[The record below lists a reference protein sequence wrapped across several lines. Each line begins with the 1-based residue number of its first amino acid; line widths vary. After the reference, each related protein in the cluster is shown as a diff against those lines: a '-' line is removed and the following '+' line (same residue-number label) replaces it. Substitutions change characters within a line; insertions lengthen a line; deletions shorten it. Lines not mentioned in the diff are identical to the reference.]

1 MFTFSVMGDSISSFE
16 GTSPENYAV
25 AYPMPDSGVY
35 RRDDMWWAHFERL
48 TGNTMICNDS
58 YSGSR
63 VSETGSRPLWSAFVS
78 DSRIARLKGDAVIVF
93 GGTNDFGQRADGA
106 APLAVFEAA
115 YTLLIKKI
123 RKAMPHA
130 AAYFCVPLVRSDWEL
145 TEKNDCGW
153 TQLDLQHSVRSVVA
167 AAHAADPNIR
177 AIDLSEIA
185 VDGLLADRL
194 HPNKKG
200 MEALASYIAAHL

>member
-25 AYPMPDSGVY
+25 AYPRPDSGVY

-48 TGNTMICNDS
+48 TGNTMVCNDS

-63 VSETGSRPLWSAFVS
+63 ISETGSRPLWSAFVS

-93 GGTNDFGQRADGA
+93 GGTNDFGQRSDGA

-123 RKAMPHA
+123 RKAMPNA

-153 TQLDLQHSVRSVVA
+153 TQLDLQHSVRSVVT
-167 AAHAADPNIR
+167 AAHTADPNNL

>member
-1 MFTFSVMGDSISSFE
+1 MITFSVMGDSISSFE

-48 TGNTMICNDS
+48 TGNTMVCNDS

-63 VSETGSRPLWSAFVS
+63 VSETGTRPLWSAFVS

-93 GGTNDFGQRADGA
+93 GGTNDFGQRAEGA

-115 YTLLIKKI
+115 YKLLIEKI
-123 RKAMPHA
+123 RKALPQA
-130 AAYFCVPLVRSDWEL
+130 VAYFCVPPVRLDWDL
-145 TEKNDCGW
+145 TEKNNCGW
-153 TQLDLQHSVRSVVA
+153 TQLDLQHTVRSALA
-167 AAHAADPNIR
+167 AAHAADPNVR
-177 AIDLSEIA
+177 SIDLSEIE
-185 VDGLLADRL
+185 VDGLLADQL

-200 MEALASYIAAHL
+200 MEAIASYIARHM

>member
-78 DSRIARLKGDAVIVF
+78 DSRIARLKGDAVFVF
-93 GGTNDFGQRADGA
+93 GGTNDFGQRGRRCA
-106 APLAVFEAA
+106 ACG
-115 YTLLIKKI
+115 I
-123 RKAMPHA
+123 RSCLYAP
-130 AAYFCVPLVRSDWEL
+130 Y
-145 TEKNDCGW
+145 
-153 TQLDLQHSVRSVVA
+153 
-167 AAHAADPNIR
+167 
-177 AIDLSEIA
+177 
-185 VDGLLADRL
+185 
-194 HPNKKG
+194 
-200 MEALASYIAAHL
+200 

>member
-35 RRDDMWWAHFERL
+35 RRDDMWWAYFERL

-93 GGTNDFGQRADGA
+93 GGMNDFGQRAEGA

-123 RKAMPHA
+123 RKALPHA

-145 TEKNDCGW
+145 S
-153 TQLDLQHSVRSVVA
+153 LIH
-167 AAHAADPNIR
+167 I
-177 AIDLSEIA
+177 
-185 VDGLLADRL
+185 
-194 HPNKKG
+194 
-200 MEALASYIAAHL
+200 